1 MKPRNTKKKRARSF
15 FSKLF
20 FYYLCW
26 RDCTKHFFPL
36 YKTCRDI
43 ELLETWTSMVSEW
56 GDSQKAE
63 KANRCQKID
72 ILDEDEYDSE
82 YEENQRK
89 KKMNRDIELW

>member
-1 MKPRNTKKKRARSF
+1 
-15 FSKLF
+15 
-20 FYYLCW
+20 
-26 RDCTKHFFPL
+26 
-36 YKTCRDI
+36 
-43 ELLETWTSMVSEW
+43 MVSEW

-89 KKMNRDIELW
+89 KK